1 MSSAIQAA
9 PLMTRLNLEWSSTFV
24 DREHDF
30 GPLGVRVCGDL
41 FQEVRTARGA
51 AQDAVLYELLV
62 LTREGDKIAER
73 VLVQVLIPAAQ
84 RMAHRVRALGEFERA
99 DRVGVAIGKAWEMIR
114 HFTETK
120 MHLREKVYSNLTMGA
135 LGLLTPAPTKNDELV
150 GSRTSPVSDEVLE
163 IVAGEW
169 PAPNPPIEVLAL
181 KLFTWAIDTGV
192 LTGDET
198 ALLARVAIEEERQID
213 IAAELG
219 VTVDCVNARIARAR
233 RKLKAAY
240 VQHF

>member
-1 MSSAIQAA
+1 MSSVIQAA
-9 PLMTRLNLEWSSTFV
+9 PLMTRLNVEWAHSCSA
-24 DREHDF
+24 REHEF
-30 GPLGVRVCGDL
+30 GILGVRVCGEL
-41 FQEVRTARGA
+41 FNEIRSSHGP
-51 AQDAVLYELLV
+51 AQDRLLYELLV
-62 LTREGDKIAER
+62 LTRDGDRVAER
-73 VLVQVLIPAAQ
+73 LLVQVLLPAAQ
-84 RMAHRVRALGEFERA
+84 RMAHRVRALDEFARA
-99 DRVGVAIGKAWEMIR
+99 DRVGLAIGKAWEMIHLFSR
-114 HFTETK
+114 TK
-120 MHLREKVYSNLTMGA
+120 MHLHQKVYSNLTMGIV
-135 LGLLTPAPTKNDELV
+135 GLLTAKSKFDEVVGDRTATMSDEL
-150 GSRTSPVSDEVLE
+150 LE
-163 IVAGEW
+163 NAAGEW

-181 KLFTWAIDTGV
+181 KLFAWAIDTGV